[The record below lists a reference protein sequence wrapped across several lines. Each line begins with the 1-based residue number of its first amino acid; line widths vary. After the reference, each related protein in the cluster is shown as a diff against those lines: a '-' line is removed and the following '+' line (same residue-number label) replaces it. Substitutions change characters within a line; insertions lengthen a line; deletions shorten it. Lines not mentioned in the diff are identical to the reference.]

1 MSKLSFL
8 NEVNS
13 PTFLLDKQKLIA
25 NLELIKEVQQKAGVN
40 ILLALKGFSMFS
52 VFPLVKEYLSGATA
66 SSLNEAQLIFDE
78 MRVKPHVY
86 APVFVPSEFDAINQI
101 ASHLVFNSLTDWAR
115 YRDRVNSD
123 ISVGLRVNPGYS
135 EVKTDLYNP
144 CAIDSRLGVIPEE
157 IGSVLPDG
165 IEGIHFHAL
174 CENNSY
180 TLEKVL
186 ENLVL
191 RYKPILQQARWLNMG
206 GGHLMTHKDYDVEHL
221 IKVLTSFKSQFP
233 HLTIYLEPGSAIAWE
248 TGYLVSTV
256 LDVMKRAGKVV
267 ALLDVSFTCHMP
279 DCLEMPYKPAIVN
292 IEEIEEGIP
301 HILGGLSCLAG
312 DQMGLYHFSEPL
324 KVGDKIVF
332 NDMIHYTM
340 VKTSSFNGINLPDIA
355 ILESDNTIKVVK
367 KFGHE
372 VYKMRLS

>member
-1 MSKLSFL
+1 MSKFPDW
-8 NEVNS
+8 NKIHS
-13 PTFLLDKQKLIA
+13 PAFLLDKKKLIS
-25 NLELIKEVQQKAGVN
+25 NLELLNSVQQKAGVN
-40 ILLALKGFSMFS
+40 ILLALKGFSMYS
-52 VFPLVKEYLSGATA
+52 VFPLVKKYLHGATA
-66 SSLNEAQLIFDE
+66 SSLNEAQLIYDE
-78 MRVKPHVY
+78 MKVKPHVY
-86 APVFVPSEFDAINQI
+86 APVFVPSEFDRINQI
-101 ASHLVFNSLTDWAR
+101 ASHLVFNSTADWNR
-115 YRDRVNSD
+115 YKDRVNPT

-144 CAIDSRLGVIPEE
+144 CALDSRLGVIPEE
-157 IGSVLPDG
+157 LNDVLPEG

-186 ENLVL
+186 ENLES
-191 RYKPILQQARWLNMG
+191 RFKPILQQASWLNMG
-206 GGHLMTHKDYDVEHL
+206 GGHLMTHKDYNISHL
-221 IKVLTSFKSQFP
+221 LQVLASFKSRYP
-233 HLTIYLEPGSAIAWE
+233 HLKIYMEPGSAIAWE

-256 LDVMKRAGKVV
+256 LDVLKRDGKVI
-267 ALLDVSFTCHMP
+267 AILDVSFTCHMP

-292 IEEIEEGIP
+292 IEEKETGIP

-312 DQMGLYHFSEPL
+312 DQMGLYHFDEEL
-324 KVGDKIVF
+324 KVGDKVVF

-355 ILESDNTIKVVK
+355 ILEEDGSVQTVK

-372 VYKMRLS
+372 VYKMRL